1 MEFKLAVSMVIDFL
15 TKNDLFYS
23 ISVLAPESG
32 INGHHFSKKEIE
44 EMLKISMPDDKQHVS
59 LI

>member
-1 MEFKLAVSMVIDFL
+1 MAVSMVIDFL